1 MWLQDVS
8 GIRDLVSVVRNKHP
22 IQRWLGVCKEGVRAG
37 LEKRKLGRVSEEA
50 PSFALQQQQSWVTC
64 SNPADRNPESTMH
77 LIAVTVVLLVTQKG
91 TEIY

>member
-50 PSFALQQQQSWVTC
+50 PSFALQQSWVTC
-64 SNPADRNPESTMH
+64 SSNPADGNPESTMQ

-91 TEIY
+91 TEI